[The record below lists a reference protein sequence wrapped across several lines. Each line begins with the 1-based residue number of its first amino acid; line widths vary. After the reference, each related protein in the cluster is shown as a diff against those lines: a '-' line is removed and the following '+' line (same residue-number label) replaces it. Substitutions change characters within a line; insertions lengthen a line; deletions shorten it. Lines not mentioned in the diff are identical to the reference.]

1 MGSLDIPLE
10 EVPVYIGDR
19 LLIFTALF
27 VPLQIFCVVL
37 RFISRYKV
45 RTPWGLDDAVILF
58 ALAQQMGMAG
68 ISIGAVKFAGVG
80 HHIPWLLVKDPAS
93 LRIWAKYLLAL
104 SFLYLGSVNLP
115 KFSILLLYYKLFPTR
130 KMRAMVKFMMVV
142 LVLITIATIVGTS
155 LVCRPFSANWD
166 GSIPGNCGNK
176 KVLYIWAS
184 FPNIVTDV
192 ILLLLPMPVLWSL
205 NVSQRLKVGLT
216 ITFAVG
222 SIGLVTSVI
231 RFQIF
236 FRNNAFLDG
245 TWVAVELIIWTQV
258 ETGVYLISAC
268 LPTYRP
274 LLEHVGSS
282 RIVSKLSRSMSRR
295 GTGTSETRDT
305 LPLHSV
311 TAVGQPYYR
320 SDEVYAGYNPHQK
333 FEVTVS
339 HEIFQHT
346 EPQRLYS
353 RL

>member
-1 MGSLDIPLE
+1 MLTL
-10 EVPVYIGDR
+10 
-19 LLIFTALF
+19 AL
-27 VPLQIFCVVL
+27 
-37 RFISRYKV
+37 
-45 RTPWGLDDAVILF
+45 
-58 ALAQQMGMAG
+58 
-68 ISIGAVKFAGVG
+68 GAVKFAGVG

-142 LVLITIATIVGTS
+142 LVLITIATIAGTS

-222 SIGLVTSVI
+222 S
-231 RFQIF
+231 
-236 FRNNAFLDG
+236 
-245 TWVAVELIIWTQV
+245 
-258 ETGVYLISAC
+258 
-268 LPTYRP
+268 
-274 LLEHVGSS
+274 
-282 RIVSKLSRSMSRR
+282 M
-295 GTGTSETRDT
+295 
-305 LPLHSV
+305 
-311 TAVGQPYYR
+311 
-320 SDEVYAGYNPHQK
+320 
-333 FEVTVS
+333 
-339 HEIFQHT
+339 
-346 EPQRLYS
+346 
-353 RL
+353 